1 MGAQLSFHNISIILA
16 FDLLVIGYAQNLDHV
31 QDHAHVHAPGHDH
44 AQSHQCSS
52 PTEVLVE
59 VQRLQVFSKY
69 SKKVLSFFF
78 FFFPKIPEE
87 PKFKGPLLDLKR
99 EVPSMKEINTDGPP
113 FKGHLRKCKKC
124 PLNGAHRN
132 KSY

>member
-16 FDLLVIGYAQNLDHV
+16 FDLLVIGHAQNLDHV

-78 FFFPKIPEE
+78 FFRRFQRNLSL
-87 PKFKGPLLDLKR
+87 KGPFW
-99 EVPSMKEINTDGPP
+99 T
-113 FKGHLRKCKKC
+113 
-124 PLNGAHRN
+124 
-132 KSY
+132 